1 MKKLAIQID
10 EKLLSAEVKTVLSN
24 AKNKSQLLRDALE
37 FYVKNMKGENISEK
51 KTNYEDE
58 LINDVRDI
66 KTMLLQMSQVNQVI
80 TKENPI
86 VIEKRAVVEDVE
98 PIKKGEE
105 VKNNIKFKDIE
116 SNDIKKKSKEVITK
130 KVGNV
135 NDNEMSDEEKE
146 EIEKMVND
154 SLNFFDFDQGK

>member
-1 MKKLAIQID
+1 MAIQID

>member
-37 FYVKNMKGENISEK
+37 FYVKNMKGESISEK

-66 KTMLLQMSQVNQVI
+66 KTMLLQISQVNTVI
-80 TKENPI
+80 AQEKPI
-86 VIEKRAVVEDVE
+86 VIEKRTVVEEVE

-105 VKNNIKFKDIE
+105 VENNIKFKDIK
-116 SNDIKKKSKEVITK
+116 SDDIKKSKEVITK
-130 KVGNV
+130 KVENV
-135 NDNEMSDEEKE
+135 NDNEMSDKEKE
-146 EIEKMVND
+146 EIEKMIND
-154 SLNFFDFDQGK
+154 SLNFFDFDQGI